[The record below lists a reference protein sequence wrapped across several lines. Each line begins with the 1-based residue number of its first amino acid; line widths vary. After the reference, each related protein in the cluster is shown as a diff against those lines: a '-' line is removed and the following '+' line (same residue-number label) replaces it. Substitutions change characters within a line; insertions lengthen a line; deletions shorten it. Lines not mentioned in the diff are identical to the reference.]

1 MFFTFYKGNDYN
13 IRNIKIYLFF
23 FTFAINYSVCILFYN
38 YKTLHKIYKENGK
51 FNFIYQL
58 PQIIYAAIITGVL
71 STIVNRL
78 GLCEN
83 NILVIKKSL
92 LVEIEKEK
100 QKQLDIILCKLIS
113 FFIVT
118 YILLF
123 FFWIYSAS
131 FCFVYR
137 NTQIHLIK
145 EAVISFSTSFMTPF
159 LIYLFPGIFRIKA
172 LKSKKEPKKLMYNFS
187 KFLQIF

>member
-1 MFFTFYKGNDYN
+1 M
-13 IRNIKIYLFF
+13 
-23 FTFAINYSVCILFYN
+23 SILFYN

-58 PQIIYAAIITGVL
+58 PQIIYSAIITGVI

-78 GLCEN
+78 GLIEN
-83 NILVIKKSL
+83 NILMIKNSL
-92 LVEIEKEK
+92 IDEMEKEK
-100 QKQLDIILCKLIS
+100 QKQLNMILCKLLS

-131 FCFVYR
+131 FCLVYE

-159 LIYLFPGIFRIKA
+159 VIYLFPGFFRIKS
-172 LKSKKEPKKLMYNFS
+172 LKNEKDQKKYMYNFS
-187 KFLQIF
+187 KFLQFF